1 MNIYYLSRVKITDT
15 IEFIGYFNS
24 KFIIYRRSKMSANT
38 DFNKNLTTFLTESRE
53 TALRELY
60 QNNLKYKDLR
70 EKISNLSKE
79 AEGGIPTEYSDIMEK
94 LIDSYLAVSRM
105 EANYLYL
112 RGFKDCVKLYKRL
125 DDTFDESDE
134 FEQVFV

>member
-1 MNIYYLSRVKITDT
+1 
-15 IEFIGYFNS
+15 
-24 KFIIYRRSKMSANT
+24 MSANT